1 MVLVSLFALALASA
15 DPQASQVISPALPT
29 AKPEAFTPAPE
40 EPWPVGAPHDDYG
53 FVSWCYGAL
62 SGHMQLYKMA
72 KPELDKLPDSDP
84 KETAALDAE
93 QLKAGREYLG
103 LYKKAMEAAE
113 KASPQPISLRGA
125 QALKAG
131 GNIWTPAEQADPKTR
146 MWSYL
151 SWELPGRCETTAEKL
166 YEKSVLQAQA
176 LGITISDSS
185 DTAKASTASAAKP
198 STPAKPAQ
206 GLRGRQ

>member
-1 MVLVSLFALALASA
+1 MLLISLFALALAGA
-15 DPQASQVISPALPT
+15 DPQASEVISPALPT

-84 KETAALDAE
+84 KETAALDSE
-93 QLKAGREYLG
+93 QLKAGEEYLG

-113 KASPQPISLRGA
+113 KASPQAISLHGA

-131 GNIWTPAEQADPKTR
+131 ANIWTPAREADPKTR

-166 YEKSVLQAQA
+166 YETSVLQAQA

-185 DTAKASTASAAKP
+185 DTAKASTAKP
-198 STPAKPAQ
+198 STPAKPGQ
-206 GLRGRQ
+206 GLRGRE